1 MSFYVGCEQWI
12 NLFYA
17 LDMNSKNIFIVY
29 NWFGF
34 GPNLEKNQKKLDD
47 KIYKKKLIIKKG

>member
-1 MSFYVGCEQWI
+1 MSFYVDCEQWI

-17 LDMNSKNIFIVY
+17 LDVNSKNIFIVY
-29 NWFGF
+29 NRFEF

-47 KIYKKKLIIKKG
+47 KIYKKN